1 VTRGDEGRGEQ
12 TDRAGSGVEDATSD
26 GGHPEATREESRRFD
41 PTRWLERHALA
52 VLGAATAATL
62 LVVFYYPVLTVF
74 ADAVRIEEGV
84 SLGVFGEVLTDP
96 FYFGALAP
104 LLEGDLARVSAVAA
118 DQPLGLF
125 GFTAYQALLST
136 IASVALGLPGAYVLS
151 RYEFSG
157 RRTIRSLT
165 ILPFVLPSIM
175 VAIGFVAFFGSR
187 GPLND
192 LLAVVGL
199 GPVNLLYTLE
209 AIVVA
214 HAFYNAPLVARV
226 TTAAWESVDARMV
239 ETARSLGATP
249 WRAFR
254 DVLVPQLLPAVL
266 TGALLTF
273 VFTFMSF
280 PIVLALGGFRLA
292 TVEVWVYA
300 LVQDLDYA
308 EAATLAVVETA
319 VSLALTYAYLR
330 YEARQAGSSRATNPP
345 PRKRLVPEDWSPLAA
360 LERAGVVTYAV
371 VVAVVFVGPIAT
383 MVAES
388 LTGPQGFTL
397 QYYEFLVRRQVEGA
411 SFQTKPGVAVRN
423 SLTFGVTAL
432 LVALPMGVTV
442 AVLTT
447 RGGRWERFADTAAM
461 APLAVSGVVVGLG
474 MLRGLVFGVELFGH
488 RVQVTG
494 PVAIVAAHAVAA
506 YPFVVRNV
514 APLLGGVDRSV
525 VESARAL
532 GATRVR
538 ALFDVE
544 LPLVASGVAAG
555 AAFAFAISIG
565 EFDSTVILAT
575 GSASYTMPVAVER
588 YIGNRTLGPATA
600 MGTVLLAVT
609 SLSFVVVDRLGG
621 RWEA

>member
-1 VTRGDEGRGEQ
+1 M
-12 TDRAGSGVEDATSD
+12 
-26 GGHPEATREESRRFD
+26 SRRD
-41 PTRWLERHALA
+41 GVGGWLGRRASTAERHALGA
-52 VLGAATAATL
+52 LGVATAAVL

-74 ADAVRIEEGV
+74 ADAVRIGDAW
-84 SLGVFGEVLTDP
+84 SLDVVREVLEDP
-96 FYFGALAP
+96 FYFGPLAAVFA
-104 LLEGDLARVSAVAA
+104 GDLGSVGAVAA
-118 DQPLGLF
+118 DTPLGRF
-125 GFTAYQALLST
+125 GFTAYQAALST
-136 IASVALGLPGAYVLS
+136 LASVALGLPGAYVLA
-151 RYEFSG
+151 RYEFPG
-157 RRTIRSLT
+157 RRTVRSLT

-175 VAIGFVAFFGSR
+175 VAIGFVAFFGSA

-192 LLAVVGL
+192 LLARFGL
-199 GPVNLLYTLE
+199 GRVNLLFTLE

-226 TTAAWESVDARMV
+226 TTAAWESVDARTV
-239 ETARSLGATP
+239 ETARSLGASP
-249 WRAFR
+249 RRAFL

-280 PIVLALGGFRLA
+280 PIVLALGGFQLA
-292 TVEVWVYA
+292 TVEVWVYS
-300 LVQDLDYA
+300 LVQQLDYA
-308 EAATLAVVETA
+308 EAATLAVVET
-319 VSLALTYAYLR
+319 VLSLALTYAYLR
-330 YEARQAGSSRATNPP
+330 YESSQSGGSRAANPP
-345 PRKRLVPEDWSPLAA
+345 ARKRLVPETPSAGALA
-360 LERAGVVTYAV
+360 ERVGVAAYAG
-371 VVAVVFVGPIAT
+371 VVAVVFLGPLAS

-397 QYYEFLVRRQVEGA
+397 QYYQFLLERQATGA

-423 SLTFGVTAL
+423 SLLFGAAAL
-432 LVALPMGVTV
+432 AVALPMGVTV
-442 AVLTT
+442 SVLTT
-447 RGGRWERFADTAAM
+447 RSGRAERLADAAAM

-474 MLRGLVFGVELFGH
+474 MLRGLVFGVEVWGH
-488 RVQVTG
+488 RIQIAG
-494 PVAIVAAHAVAA
+494 PTAIVAAHAVAA

-514 APLLGGVDRSV
+514 SPLLGGLDRSM

-532 GATRVR
+532 GASRVR
-538 ALFDVE
+538 ALIDVE

-575 GSASYTMPVAVER
+575 GSSSYTMPVAVER

-609 SLSFVVVDRLGG
+609 SLSFVVIDRLGG